1 MERDI
6 SPPPTKKRRLEGR
19 KSEELPS
26 ERHEGDVFSIF
37 SWNINGISPFL
48 QRSIKTFFEPRST
61 SNSKADSQIPSASL
75 RDFLRRQNWPTVLCL
90 QEVKINPDDSATK
103 RAVEKAVRSPTPNP
117 FNEPDYQAFFVLP
130 SDPHNARG
138 FGRKVYGV
146 CTIVR
151 ADFLAGTKAKARTVD
166 WDLEGRFSI
175 IETEATADLP
185 KLSIWNIYAVNGTT
199 NPYKDPTTG
208 KVTGTRHDRKLAVHK
223 LLLEEC
229 LRLETEGYQVILAGD
244 INIARSAIDG
254 FPNLRTFPEQHSRNR
269 ADFNVK
275 FFSDEKG
282 LCALDTFR
290 HSHPEQR
297 GYTYYARGGVFGS
310 SCDRV
315 GADITLNWW
324 HSLQAGRWIW

>member
-1 MERDI
+1 MDRDI
-6 SPPPTKKRRLEGR
+6 SPPPARKRRLEEG
-19 KSEELPS
+19 EEAEDLS
-26 ERHEGDVFSIF
+26 NEWHEGDVFSIF

-48 QRSIKTFFEPRST
+48 QRSIKAFFQPRST
-61 SNSKADSQIPSASL
+61 SNSTTHSQITSVSL

-103 RAVEKAVRSPTPNP
+103 RAVEKVVRCPTPNP
-117 FNEPDYQAFFVLP
+117 FTEPDYQAFFVLP
-130 SDPHNARG
+130 CDPHNARG

-151 ADFLAGTKAKARTVD
+151 SDFLAGAKAKTRTVD

-175 IETEATADLP
+175 IETEATARLP
-185 KLSIWNIYAVNGTT
+185 KLSIWNIYAVNGTN
-199 NPYKDPTTG
+199 NPYKDPVTG
-208 KVTGTRHDRKLAVHK
+208 EVTGTRHDRKLAVHK
-223 LLLEEC
+223 LILKEC

-269 ADFNVK
+269 ADFNEK
-275 FFSDEKG
+275 FFQDEKG
-282 LCALDTFR
+282 LRALDTFR
-290 HSHPEQR
+290 HLHPQQR
-297 GYTYYARGGVFGS
+297 GYTYYPRGGVFGL

-315 GADITLNWW
+315 GVDMTLN
-324 HSLQAGRWIW
+324 